1 MTRRRP
7 SLFMTSCLTAG
18 LAAAIVLFACSCRG
32 GTAPSRGPD
41 SKGSRALDA
50 GFAQPPDSA
59 RPWAYWMWM
68 DGNLDREGITA
79 DLESMKAAGLGGVV
93 ICEVNVGVPRGPV
106 EFMSPAWRLLFK
118 HVVKEAERLGL
129 EVTLNA
135 GPGWTGSGGP
145 WVKPEQSMQHIVAAA
160 LEVSGPARF
169 DASLPRPVRR
179 PAFFGESGLPADI
192 KKMMDGFYRDVAVLA
207 FPSPAAG
214 PQIAD
219 IDEKALY
226 VRAPYSSQKGVRPF
240 FPAAAE
246 YPLVPPGAA
255 IDPGRIVD
263 LTDKLAADG
272 RLAWDVPAGRW
283 TILRFGRTTTGA
295 NTRPAPVP
303 GLGLE
308 CDKLDPAAFDAHYD
322 AFVGALL
329 REIGPRRTD
338 GRAGWTTLHIDSWE
352 MGAQNWTGAFRE
364 EFRKRR
370 GYDLLPYLPAVTGR
384 PVGDME
390 TSERFLWD
398 LRQTANELVLEN
410 HALRLKEL
418 GRRDGFRL
426 SIEPYDMTPCADM
439 TLGTAADVPMGE
451 FWLYG
456 FHTAHSVIEAA
467 GIAHTNGRNLVAAE
481 SFTSDDREAWQ
492 AHPASM
498 KALGDWAFSAG
509 VNRIVFHR
517 SQHQAGLK
525 VEPGMTMGPYGVH
538 WERTQTWWD
547 MVPAYH
553 RYLARCQFM
562 LRQGL
567 PVADICF
574 LVGEGA
580 PHVFRPPASAL
591 LGDPPGPAGPAFD
604 GCPPE
609 TLLKSASVKDGR
621 ILFPDGMSYRVLVL
635 PESET
640 MTPGLLRKVRDLVA
654 AGATVIGPRPRK
666 SPSLAGFPQCDAEV
680 ERLAAEIW
688 GDCDGVSVTEH
699 AFGRG
704 RVVWVKGPARPSD
717 LGAGGTTRPDAQTPT
732 DQPTWQVGAP
742 PLDEPEQ
749 YGDFA
754 TVTSLLERLSVPP
767 DFSSDA
773 PLRWI
778 HRRDGAAD
786 IYFVANPGPSVVE
799 TTVRFRVG
807 GKRPE
812 LWGPL
817 DGTSRGL
824 DVFSAASGTTSVPL
838 RFEPHGSC
846 FVVFREATS
855 SPSVQAVAA
864 NAAPG
869 PNPQTSPDFPTFTAV
884 AILDGPWDVAFD
896 PKWGGPAK
904 VTFDTLEDWS
914 RRPEEGIKFYSGQAT
929 YMKTFDLPATAKV
942 ASGNGRLWLDL
953 GTVKNVAALRLN
965 GRDLGVVW
973 CDPWRVEI
981 TDAVKPK
988 GNRLEIRVAN
998 LWPNRLIGDEREAP
1012 DADYAPGGNL
1022 ARWPDWLLKGEP
1034 RPSSARLT
1042 FSTWKHYSKD
1052 SPLLPSGLLG
1062 PVTLVGAASR

>member
-1 MTRRRP
+1 MPHRCLRP
-7 SLFMTSCLTAG
+7 LFLIG
-18 LAAAIVLFACSCRG
+18 LMILIAAACG
-32 GTAPSRGPD
+32 RGP
-41 SKGSRALDA
+41 SSSGSASRRGAADALSA

-79 DLESMKAAGLGGVV
+79 DLEAMRAAGLGGVV

-106 EFMSPAWRLLFK
+106 EFMSPEWRGLFK

-145 WVKPEQSMQHIVAAA
+145 WVRPEQSMQHIVAAA
-160 LEVSGPARF
+160 VEAKGPSRF
-169 DASLPRPVRR
+169 EATLPRPSRR
-179 PAFFGESGLPADI
+179 LAFFGEGGLPAEI
-192 KKMMDGFYRDVAVLA
+192 KTMMDGFYRDVAVLA
-207 FPSPAAG
+207 FPTPAQG
-214 PQIAD
+214 PLISD

-226 VRAPYSSQKGVRPF
+226 VRAPYSSQPGVRPF
-240 FPAAAE
+240 LPSPAEFPGLPA
-246 YPLVPPGAA
+246 GAA
-255 IDPGRIVD
+255 IDPAGILD
-263 LTDKLAADG
+263 LSDKLTSDG

-308 CDKLDPAAFDAHYD
+308 CDKLDAAAFDAHYD

-338 GRAGWTTLHIDSWE
+338 GQAGWTTLHIDSWE

-370 GYDLLPYLPAVTGR
+370 GYDLLPFLPTITGR
-384 PVGDME
+384 PVKDLE

-456 FHTAHSVIEAA
+456 FNTAHSVVEAA
-467 GIAHTNGRNLVAAE
+467 GIAHTNGRTIVAAE

-492 AHPASM
+492 AYPASM
-498 KALGDWAFSAG
+498 KALGDWAFTAG

-517 SQHQAGLK
+517 SQHQAGLR
-525 VEPGMTMGPYGVH
+525 VRPGMTMGPYGVH

-547 MVPAYH
+547 YIPAYH
-553 RYLARCQFM
+553 AYLARCQFL

-567 PVADICF
+567 PVADVCF
-574 LVGEGA
+574 LVAEGA
-580 PHVFRPPASAL
+580 PQAFRPPASAL
-591 LGDPPGPAGPAFD
+591 RGDPPGPAGAPFD

-609 TLLKSASVKDGR
+609 TLLAASSVKDGR

-635 PESET
+635 PERET
-640 MTPGLLRKVRDLVA
+640 MTPTLLRKIRDLVA
-654 AGATVIGPRPRK
+654 AGATVVGPRPRK
-666 SPSLAGFPQCDAEV
+666 SPSLSGYPECDAEV
-680 ERLAAEIW
+680 TRLAAEVW
-688 GDCDGVSVTEH
+688 GDCDGTTITEH
-699 AFGRG
+699 SFGSG
-704 RVVWVKGPARPSD
+704 RVIWARAGSTGAADRDRALSSKTAPADPAWTE
-717 LGAGGTTRPDAQTPT
+717 GA
-732 DQPTWQVGAP
+732 TWSVGAP
-742 PLDEPEQ
+742 PLNEPEQ

-754 TVTSLLERLSVPP
+754 VVTAVLDRMEAAP
-767 DFSSDA
+767 DFSSDV
-773 PLRWI
+773 PLRWT
-778 HRRDGAAD
+778 HRRAGGTE
-786 IYFVANPGPSVVE
+786 IYFVANPEPRALDATAS
-799 TTVRFRVG
+799 FRASG
-807 GKRPE
+807 MGPE
-812 LWGPL
+812 LWDPL
-817 DGTSRGL
+817 DGTSRAL
-824 DVFSAASGTTSVPL
+824 AHHAVSAGRTSVRL
-838 RFEPHGSC
+838 RFEPHQSF
-846 FVVFREATS
+846 FVVFRKGGAAD
-855 SPSVQAVAA
+855 SVQASIPASRA
-864 NAAPG
+864 
-869 PNPQTSPDFPTFTAV
+869 DFPAFEDIGT
-884 AILDGPWDVAFD
+884 LEGPWEVAFD
-896 PKWGGPAK
+896 PDWGGPEK
-904 VTFDTLEDWS
+904 ITFEALDDWS
-914 RRPEEGIKFYSGQAT
+914 RRPEAGIKYYSGTAT
-929 YMKTFDLPATAKV
+929 YTKTFDAPSAAAGPVAK
-942 ASGNGRLWLDL
+942 SGRLWLDL
-953 GTVKNVAALRLN
+953 GTVKNIAGVRLN

-973 CDPWRVEI
+973 CDPWRVDVTEAI
-981 TDAVKPK
+981 RANT
-988 GNRLEIRVAN
+988 NRLEIRVAN

-1012 DADYAPGGNL
+1012 DAEYARGGNL

-1034 RPSSARLT
+1034 RPSSGRRT
-1042 FSTWKHYSKD
+1042 FATWKHYEKD

-1062 PVTLVGAASR
+1062 PVRLLRSPPAEH